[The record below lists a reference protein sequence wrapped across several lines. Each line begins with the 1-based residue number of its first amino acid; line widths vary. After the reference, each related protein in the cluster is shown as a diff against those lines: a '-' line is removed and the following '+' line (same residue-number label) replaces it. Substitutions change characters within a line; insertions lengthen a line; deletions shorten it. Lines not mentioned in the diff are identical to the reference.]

1 MKTTTRVRRLPIAL
15 SIVTAVAAPAAEPQ
29 AVPVPA
35 ATTPKKVLHLGEWER
50 DIGYAQA
57 VAAGPYLFVSGTV
70 GRGAVDDPEGWVSAL
85 KAAYERIGATLD
97 AHGIGFDDVVK
108 ETIYTRD
115 IERLKDASAVRFDYY
130 SKDSL
135 PASTW
140 VQVDRLFEADH
151 LVEIEVTAIL
161 APPAGPAAR

>member
-1 MKTTTRVRRLPIAL
+1 MKAVSRVHWPTALVLLLGSGLALP
-15 SIVTAVAAPAAEPQ
+15 AEPL
-29 AVPVPA
+29 AGDTPA
-35 ATTPKKVLHLGEWER
+35 ATPPKKIYHLGEWER

-57 VAAGPYLFVSGTV
+57 VEAAPYLFVSGTV
-70 GRGAVDDPEGWVSAL
+70 GRGAADDPEGWLSAL
-85 KAAYERIGATLD
+85 RAAYERIGVTLA
-97 AHGIGFDDVVK
+97 AHGIGFDHVVK

-115 IERLKDASAVRFDYY
+115 IERLKAASGVRFDYY

-140 VQVDRLFEADH
+140 VQIDRLFEADY

-161 APPAGPAAR
+161 APRGSPDRK

>member
-1 MKTTTRVRRLPIAL
+1 MKTANRVLWLPVVL
-15 SIVTAVAAPAAEPQ
+15 SIVMAVAARAAEPQ
-29 AVPVPA
+29 PVA
-35 ATTPKKVLHLGEWER
+35 GQVASTPKKVFHLGEWER

-57 VAAGPYLFVSGTV
+57 VQAGPYLFVSGTV
-70 GRGAVDDPEGWVSAL
+70 GRGALDDPEGWVSAL

-97 AHGIGFDDVVK
+97 AHGIGFDEVVK

-115 IERLKDASAVRFDYY
+115 IERLKDAAAVRFDYY

-140 VQVDRLFEADH
+140 VQIDRLFEADY
-151 LVEIEVTAIL
+151 LVEIEVTAI
-161 APPAGPAAR
+161 ARQPAASAAR

>member
-1 MKTTTRVRRLPIAL
+1 MKTANCVGRLPIFLA
-15 SIVTAVAAPAAEPQ
+15 IVTATTAPAAEPQ
-29 AVPVPA
+29 PVAAPA
-35 ATTPKKVLHLGEWER
+35 ATAPKKVFHLGEWER

-57 VAAGPYLFVSGTV
+57 VEAGPYLFVSGTV
-70 GRGAVDDPEGWVSAL
+70 GRGALNDPEGWVSAL
-85 KAAYERIGATLD
+85 KVAYERIGVTLD
-97 AHGIGFDDVVK
+97 AHGIGFENVVK

-115 IERLKDASAVRFDYY
+115 IERLKNASAVRFDYY

-140 VQVDRLFEADH
+140 VQIDRLFEADY

-161 APPAGPAAR
+161 AP

>member
-1 MKTTTRVRRLPIAL
+1 MKTATCVRWLT
-15 SIVTAVAAPAAEPQ
+15 IVAPLVTGAGSTAAES
-29 AVPVPA
+29 PA
-35 ATTPKKVLHLGEWER
+35 GSPSAPKKVFHLGDWER

-70 GRGAVDDPEGWVSAL
+70 GRGALDDPASWVSAL
-85 KAAYERIGATLD
+85 QAAYERIGITLD
-97 AHGIGFDDVVK
+97 AHGIGFDQVVK

-115 IERLKDASAVRFDYY
+115 IERLKAASAVRFDYY
-130 SKDSL
+130 SKASL

-140 VQVDRLFEADH
+140 VQVERLFEPDY

-161 APPAGPAAR
+161 EPRAAAAAR